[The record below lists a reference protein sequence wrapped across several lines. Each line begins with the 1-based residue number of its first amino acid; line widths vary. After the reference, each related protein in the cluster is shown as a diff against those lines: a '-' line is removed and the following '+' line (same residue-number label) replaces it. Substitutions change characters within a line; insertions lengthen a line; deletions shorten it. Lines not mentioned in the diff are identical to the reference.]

1 MINTVTEI
9 DDMVTL
15 KNVLISVSDKTGL
28 EEFVKGLIHINPG
41 IRIYSTGGTYT
52 AIKGYL
58 GSAADKNLIQV
69 SDLSGNPFRDLQRC
83 PQEGHCPDQ
92 CHNL

>member
-28 EEFVKGLIHINPG
+28 EEFVKGLIQINPG
-41 IRIYSTGGTYT
+41 IRIYSTGCTYT
-52 AIKGYL
+52 GRYAAPAPFSAKSL
-58 GSAADKNLIQV
+58 RSRASVAGSQLT
-69 SDLSGNPFRDLQRC
+69 
-83 PQEGHCPDQ
+83 
-92 CHNL
+92 